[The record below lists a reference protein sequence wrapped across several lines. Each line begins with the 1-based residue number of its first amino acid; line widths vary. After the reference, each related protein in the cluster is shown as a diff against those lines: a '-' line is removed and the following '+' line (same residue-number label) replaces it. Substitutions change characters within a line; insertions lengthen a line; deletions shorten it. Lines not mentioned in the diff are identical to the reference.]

1 MRAIALG
8 AVLFLNL
15 AAAAE
20 TPPPADPQ
28 PIQSNTFAPLDVFKL
43 EWADH
48 PQLSPDGRRVVY

>member
-28 PIQSNTFAPLDVFKL
+28 IFAPLDVFKL

-48 PQLSPDGRRVVY
+48 P